1 MINFAALKIEMEKT
15 DKKTD
20 ILNAALKLFSEFGFE
35 GTSTRQI
42 AKESGANMAMIN
54 YYFGSKEGV
63 FLEIMEDKISG
74 FKSQLD
80 QINEEQIPAK
90 EKLLKVVDRYATRI
104 FSNIDFHKMM
114 HRELSLTQ
122 RPEMFSQIR
131 DAMASNRLVIE
142 KIIENGIAD
151 GSFRKIDVRMS
162 IATIMGTISLIANQP
177 SKVEDNFDIN
187 DNKKREVL
195 RKRMVSHLQDF
206 IITNLAKSKNDTL

>member
-1 MINFAALKIEMEKT
+1 MEKT

-20 ILNAALKLFSEFGFE
+20 ILNAAEGLFSEFGFE

-63 FLEIMEDKISG
+63 FLEIMESRISG

-80 QINEEQIPAK
+80 LISDEKIPAK
-90 EKLLKVVDRYATRI
+90 EKLLKVVEQYTNRI
-104 FSNIDFHKMM
+104 FANINFHKMM

-122 RPEMFSQIR
+122 RPEMFSKIK

-142 KIIENGIAD
+142 KIIESGIAEKT
-151 GSFRKIDVRMS
+151 FRPVDVRMTIAS
-162 IATIMGTISLIANQP
+162 IMGSITLIATSP
-177 SKVEDNFDIN
+177 SKVIDTPDFDIN
-187 DNKKREVL
+187 DKAQGEAL
-195 RKRMVSHLQDF
+195 RKRLVAHLQDLV
-206 IITNLAKSKNDTL
+206 ITHLTPQK

>member
-1 MINFAALKIEMEKT
+1 MKKEIEKT
-15 DKKTD
+15 DKRTD
-20 ILNAALKLFSEFGFE
+20 ILNAALKLFAEFGFE

-80 QINEEQIPAK
+80 QINHEQIPAK
-90 EKLLKVVDRYATRI
+90 EKLFKVLDRYATRI
-104 FSNIDFHKMM
+104 FSNVTFHKMM

-122 RPEMFSQIR
+122 RPEMFGKIK
-131 DAMASNRLVIE
+131 DAMANNRLVIE

-151 GSFRKIDVRMS
+151 GTFRKVDIRMCL
-162 IATIMGTISLIANQP
+162 ATIMGTITLIATSP
-177 SKVEDNFDIN
+177 YKVEDNIDFTD
-187 DNKKREVL
+187 DKKREEL
-195 RKRMVSHLQDF
+195 RKRMVAHLQEF
-206 IITNLAKSKNDTL
+206 IITYLAKP